1 MEVMFVL
8 PPDRNR
14 PVGGSIDPR
23 FMSFEV
29 LLFRFHRSAEKAAE
43 VSRQCDDDHGYSPD
57 GKQYPGKDLLWFR
70 RILLWMNHTTR
81 IRTQ

>member
-1 MEVMFVL
+1 ML
-8 PPDRNR
+8 PTDRNR

-23 FMSFEV
+23 LRSFEI
-29 LLFRFHRSAEKAAE
+29 LLFRFHHSAEKAAE
-43 VSRQCDDDHGYSPD
+43 VSRQCDDDHGYCAD